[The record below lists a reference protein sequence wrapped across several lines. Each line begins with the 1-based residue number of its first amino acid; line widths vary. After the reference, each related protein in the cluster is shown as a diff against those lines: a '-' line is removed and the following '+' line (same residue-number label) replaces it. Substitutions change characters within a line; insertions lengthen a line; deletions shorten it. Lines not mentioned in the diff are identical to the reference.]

1 MEYLHYAYKP
11 GAEYEETKVA
21 LDESLKYFKEVAD
34 SISEDKMTAICEEYR
49 RQRYYEGVIEFALE
63 RARKLDPHEKGLL
76 YMESKMRPGDS
87 RVQSYDLRLRCY
99 DHIFVTLTEIK
110 NLQSG
115 KSYNNIN
122 GRNDNSN
129 CDGDMD
135 PNTLF
140 DTILQRALSHDD
152 KLFHYTLYQWFLQND
167 RSRELLWV
175 DSKHIIPFFK
185 QHVSEL
191 DSIQFLWQYYR
202 RHQQYYEAAL
212 YLEALANRSP
222 NITADKRLEYIGL
235 ALWYAQS
242 QEASDKPT
250 QKTRQLIIRLQSQM
264 DSIMGQ
270 SVTEQ

>member
-1 MEYLHYAYKP
+1 
-11 GAEYEETKVA
+11 
-21 LDESLKYFKEVAD
+21 
-34 SISEDKMTAICEEYR
+34 MTAICEEYR
-49 RQRYYEGVIEFALE
+49 RQHYYEGVIEFALE
-63 RARKLDPHEKGLL
+63 RARKLDPLEKGLS
-76 YMESKMRPGDS
+76 YMESKMRAGDA

-110 NLQSG
+110 NLQGGG
-115 KSYNNIN
+115 KSFSSH
-122 GRNDNSN
+122 GRNDYINNNNSV
-129 CDGDMD
+129 D
-135 PNTLF
+135 PNALF
-140 DTILQRALSHDD
+140 DSILQKALSHDD

-175 DSKHIIPFFK
+175 DSKYIIPFFK

-222 NITADKRLEYIGL
+222 NITTDKKLEYIGL
-235 ALWYAQS
+235 ALWYGQS

-270 SVTEQ
+270 SGSEQ